1 MMYGGIKRRYGLQI
15 KDNTKGK
22 KKLFGLVTDSI
33 KNMTNDNYDVGYDIW
48 LELEEI
54 NKPWFGWFIY
64 YKI

>member
-33 KNMTNDNYDVGYDIW
+33 KNMTNDNYDVGLW
-48 LELEEI
+48 V
-54 NKPWFGWFIY
+54 
-64 YKI
+64 